1 MSKDTLLT
9 YFVRSFGYIL
19 WETKSI
25 YGVLFGV
32 IICGGLIVGRVE
44 NLDLEESL
52 YFAMITGLTIGYGDI
67 VPVTVV
73 GRVVASCLGL
83 VGIVLTGMLVATAVH
98 ALREAI
104 DAVHLSENR

>member
-1 MSKDTLLT
+1 M
-9 YFVRSFGYIL
+9 
-19 WETKSI
+19 
-25 YGVLFGV
+25 

-98 ALREAI
+98 GLR
-104 DAVHLSENR
+104 DAVDAVRLSDDR